1 MGHNITMAYRHQEVL
16 IGLGV
21 YTEEFVGTLESQLF
35 VDT

>member
-16 IGLGV
+16 TGLGV
-21 YTEEFVGTLESQLF
+21 YPEEFVGTLESQLF